1 MGFVSGVSSTYDY
14 SVYAQRQAL
23 LAEARQ
29 KTTSFSSASTDA
41 TSAESASKTEKDKK
55 SDSTS
60 TEKTTFKFNS
70 PIKELPEEVQKEV
83 EKLKARDLEVKQHE
97 QAHQRVGAGITGQA
111 EYSYKAGP
119 DGKQYAVG
127 GSVSI
132 DMSEETTPEATIS
145 KAGLIRRT
153 ALAPKDPSS
162 QDLKVAQEASQM
174 ETEAR
179 AELLAKAQEA
189 SKSYASVKNI
199 ATSKS
204 APQMTATEGT
214 DTGTNSAASSTGVTS
229 SPTASA
235 TATPIS
241 QAAGKMVNPYVELS
255 AKMSDNSAEPIEIKA
270 SNTKKLDLLSG
281 KTVDLFG

>member
-14 SVYAQRQAL
+14 SIYAQRQAL

-29 KTTSFSSASTDA
+29 KTTVSSSAPADST
-41 TSAESASKTEKDKK
+41 SSVSASKTEKDKK

-60 TEKTTFKFNS
+60 TEKTTFKVGS
-70 PIKELPEEVQKEV
+70 PVKELPEEVQKEV

-132 DMSEETTPEATIS
+132 DMSEEATPEATIS

-204 APQMTATEGT
+204 ATPTATTEGT
-214 DTGTNSAASSTGVTS
+214 DTGTPDAMSSTGNA
-229 SPTASA
+229 PSA
-235 TATPIS
+235 TMT
-241 QAAGKMVNPYVELS
+241 QAAGKMVNPYTELS
-255 AKMSDNSAEPIEIKA
+255 AKMSDNSGEAIEIKA
-270 SNTKKLDLLSG
+270 ANTKKLDLVSG